1 MLLAFS
7 SLNKHRL
14 IKVILINNR
23 SIQIS
28 CEEKVFP
35 QFQESKKS
43 IWGHRARL
51 WVEKTIY
58 YTRKM
63 RPKRKIRHFQGV
75 KLTKCE
81 ITGNEQGQFRELR
94 SPNNF
99 RLISLFILGNPL
111 KFIR

>member
-7 SLNKHRL
+7 SLNKNRL

-28 CEEKVFP
+28 CEEKVFSR
-35 QFQESKKS
+35 FQESKKS
-43 IWGHRARL
+43 IWGYRARL

-63 RPKRKIRHFQGV
+63 RPKKKIRHFQGV
-75 KLTKCE
+75 KLMKCE
-81 ITGNEQGQFRELR
+81 ITGNEQVQFRVTF
-94 SPNNF
+94 SQ
-99 RLISLFILGNPL
+99 
-111 KFIR
+111 